1 MDTFSIKTTVL
12 LIATIGL
19 LLLSFITT
27 DIIRGHLFTS
37 LGIIA
42 ASLTFHTVTTQKQ
55 VKNENNRNTH
65 SH

>member
-1 MDTFSIKTTVL
+1 MDTSSIKTTVL
-12 LIATIGL
+12 LIATIGF

-37 LGIIA
+37 LGIIT

-65 SH
+65 TN